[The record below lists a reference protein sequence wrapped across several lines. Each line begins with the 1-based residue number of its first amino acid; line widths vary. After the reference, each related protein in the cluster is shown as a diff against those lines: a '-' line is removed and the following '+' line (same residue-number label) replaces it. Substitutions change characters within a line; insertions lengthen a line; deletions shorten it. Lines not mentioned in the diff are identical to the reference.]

1 MYRVTLVYEEKIF
14 YFRCMKKTTLILFL
28 FAFVC
33 ASQQA
38 AAQFVLTTAA
48 DSVQIFTQ
56 WGKEKPMKKESPKVL
71 LMRIENA
78 NPQPVEVRFEINF
91 IDELR
96 VVETSNVQTIKIGA
110 GKAGKPKKV
119 KLKFKPAKY
128 NPEDVDGVDV
138 SIEEVSRQ

>member
-1 MYRVTLVYEEKIF
+1 M
-14 YFRCMKKTTLILFL
+14 KTTTFFLILC
-28 FAFVC
+28 AFVFT
-33 ASQQA
+33 SKQA
-38 AAQFVLTTAA
+38 AAQFVLSAAA

-71 LMRIENA
+71 LMRIENS
-78 NPQPVEVRFEINF
+78 NPQSVEVSFEINF

>member
-1 MYRVTLVYEEKIF
+1 M
-14 YFRCMKKTTLILFL
+14 KTTTFILILC
-28 FAFVC
+28 AFVFTWK
-33 ASQQA
+33 QA
-38 AAQFVLTTAA
+38 AAQFVLSTAA

-71 LMRIENA
+71 LMRIENS
-78 NPQPVEVRFEINF
+78 NPQSVEVSFEINF

-138 SIEEVSRQ
+138 EIEEVRGL

>member
-1 MYRVTLVYEEKIF
+1 M
-14 YFRCMKKTTLILFL
+14 KTTTFILILCA
-28 FAFVC
+28 FAFT
-33 ASQQA
+33 SKQA
-38 AAQFVLTTAA
+38 EAQFVLSTAA

-71 LMRIENA
+71 LMRIENS
-78 NPQPVEVRFEINF
+78 NPQPVEVSFEINF

-96 VVETSNVQTIKIGA
+96 VVETSNVQMIKIGA

-128 NPEDVDGVDV
+128 NSEDLDGVDV
-138 SIEEVSRQ
+138 EIGEVRGL

>member
-1 MYRVTLVYEEKIF
+1 M
-14 YFRCMKKTTLILFL
+14 
-28 FAFVC
+28 FAFV
-33 ASQQA
+33 SQRTE
-38 AAQFVLTTAA
+38 AQFVLSTAS
-48 DSVQIFTQ
+48 DSVQVFTQ
-56 WGKEKPMKKESPKVL
+56 WGKEKPLKKESPKVL

-78 NPQPVEVRFEINF
+78 NPSPVEVSFEINF

-96 VVETSNVQTIKIGA
+96 VVETSNVQTVKIGA

-138 SIEEVSRQ
+138 SIEEVKVQ

>member
-1 MYRVTLVYEEKIF
+1 MTGILI
-14 YFRCMKKTTLILFL
+14 YFRKMKTPHILAIL
-28 FAFVC
+28 MFAFV
-33 ASQQA
+33 SQRTE
-38 AAQFVLTTAA
+38 AQFVLSTAS
-48 DSVQIFTQ
+48 DSVQVFTQ
-56 WGKEKPMKKESPKVL
+56 WGKEKPLKKESPKVL

-78 NPQPVEVRFEINF
+78 NPSPVEVSFEINF

-96 VVETSNVQTIKIGA
+96 VVETSNVQTVKIGA

-119 KLKFKPAKY
+119 KLKFKPANY

>member
-1 MYRVTLVYEEKIF
+1 
-14 YFRCMKKTTLILFL
+14 MKTFL
-28 FAFVC
+28 MFAFV
-33 ASQQA
+33 SQRTE
-38 AAQFVLTTAA
+38 AQFVLSTAS
-48 DSVQIFTQ
+48 DSVQVFTQ
-56 WGKEKPMKKESPKVL
+56 WGKEKPLKKESPKVL

-78 NPQPVEVRFEINF
+78 NPNSVEVSFEINF

-96 VVETSNVQTIKIGA
+96 VVETSNVQTVKIGA

-138 SIEEVSRQ
+138 EIEEVKGL